1 MNAGMLKQKIRVYEE
16 TTVINENGFKETLTE
31 EVGVFRC
38 YAEHLSTRERYRLEK
53 LNLTISIKFTIRS
66 KKDVLNERQK
76 IEFEGEVYTI
86 NYFEGI
92 YENSNYMTIYCT
104 KFGGK

>member
-16 TTVINENGFKETLTE
+16 ETIINDNGFKENVIKEIGT
-31 EVGVFRC
+31 FRC

-66 KKDVLNERQK
+66 KKDVINERQK
-76 IEFEGEVYTI
+76 IEFNGEIYTI
-86 NYFEGI
+86 NYLEGI
-92 YENSNYMTIYCT
+92 FENSNYMTIYCT